1 MAKGSSQECTQECTQ
16 ICGLQAGKAQRE
28 TRAAVIS
35 LLTGALI
42 WGLIWYPYRILR
54 DTGVDGVVAS
64 TATYAV
70 ALVLGLAFF
79 RRSLRAF
86 SPSWPLFW
94 LALAAGGCNLGYVL
108 ATLSGEVVRV
118 LLLFYLA
125 PLWTVLLSRLLLGER
140 LNRFGVFVIAL
151 SLAGAATML
160 WSPRAGLPLPQ
171 DAADWLGLGAGFS
184 FALLNVLSR
193 QAQGISIEIKS
204 MAAFVGVLFVGVLLI
219 LCGIGQPKMPAAPS
233 AWLIVVLI
241 GGVLV
246 LANLVVQYGLARIA
260 ANRAIV
266 IMLSEVGIA
275 ALSSW
280 LLADEALGLSEWVG
294 GAMIVAASV
303 FSARMESAERTP

>member
-54 DTGVDGVVAS
+54 DAGVDGVVAS

-70 ALVLGLAFF
+70 ALALGLAFF
-79 RRSLRAF
+79 RRSLCAF

-219 LCGIGQPKMPAAPS
+219 LCGIGQPKMPAAPL

>member
-54 DTGVDGVVAS
+54 DAGVDGVVAS

-79 RRSLRAF
+79 RRSLCAF

-151 SLAGAATML
+151 SLAGAATMSCRIRRAPVCL
-160 WSPRAGLPLPQ
+160 CRRMRRTGSGWAPASRSPCSTCSRVRRRAS
-171 DAADWLGLGAGFS
+171 AS
-184 FALLNVLSR
+184 KSSR
-193 QAQGISIEIKS
+193 WRPSSAW
-204 MAAFVGVLFVGVLLI
+204 VLFVGVLLI
-219 LCGIGQPKMPAAPS
+219 LCGT
-233 AWLIVVLI
+233 
-241 GGVLV
+241 
-246 LANLVVQYGLARIA
+246 GLTEARLP
-260 ANRAIV
+260 RPWR
-266 IMLSEVGIA
+266 G
-275 ALSSW
+275 
-280 LLADEALGLSEWVG
+280 
-294 GAMIVAASV
+294 
-303 FSARMESAERTP
+303 